1 MTYSIEIYCSGK
13 EVEPRLLWCL
23 ASKISIASQAF
34 LNFVDYN
41 NKQANEQK
49 YDQTSTFKILF

>member
-1 MTYSIEIYCSGK
+1 MTYSIEIYCSSKG
-13 EVEPRLLWCL
+13 VEPRLLWCL

-41 NKQANEQK
+41 NKQTNEQK

>member
-13 EVEPRLLWCL
+13 GVEPRLLWCL

-49 YDQTSTFKILF
+49 YDQTSIL